1 MFPVYSLECSTKA
14 GISLVCIVHGSVP
27 SSLKRLQH
35 LVGEQSIFSE
45 LSLLHIRHY
54 DGAGVAVQKR
64 CLSFR
69 VQSLVGGPEGRHGNR
84 WV

>member
-1 MFPVYSLECSTKA
+1 M
-14 GISLVCIVHGSVP
+14 CIVHGSVP

-45 LSLLHIRHY
+45 LSLLRIRHY

-69 VQSLVGGPEGRHGNR
+69 EFRVWLGGQRGDMGTDGSKAEC
-84 WV
+84 

>member
-1 MFPVYSLECSTKA
+1 MFRKGRDKFSVYCSWKCPKFLDET
-14 GISLVCIVHGSVP
+14 P
-27 SSLKRLQH
+27 H